1 MNGSVYRL
9 FFFSYCLKTVVK
21 TEVNPVV
28 KTEVNTVVKKR
39 AICYTCGHIL
49 LHIHAAVSASIE
61 L

>member
-9 FFFSYCLKTVVK
+9 FFFLYCLKTVVK
-21 TEVNPVV
+21 TEV
-28 KTEVNTVVKKR
+28 KTVVKKR
-39 AICYTCGHIL
+39 AICYTCGRIL